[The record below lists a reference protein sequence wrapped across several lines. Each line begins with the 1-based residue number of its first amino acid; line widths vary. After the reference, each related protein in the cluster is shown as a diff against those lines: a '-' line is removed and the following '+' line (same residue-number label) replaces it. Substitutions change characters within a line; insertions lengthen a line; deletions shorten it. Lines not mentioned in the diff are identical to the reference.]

1 MLLLPSCVP
10 SSLSRRAVGF
20 VASVAVAFLA
30 AGGAQAAFDAE
41 SYRQLN
47 DDLVRGH
54 VLPRYE
60 RLADASGRLAA
71 AADAACDRPS
81 PASLS
86 DFRAAALAAWDAWQS
101 IQHVRFGPV
110 ERQRRAARIQ
120 FWPDVRNHTGRRLG
134 GLLRA
139 QDDASLAPGAF
150 ADSSVAVQGF
160 SALERL
166 LFEADAQKRLTD
178 GTPEA
183 AFRCALARTIA
194 VNLSG
199 IAQHVVREWSD
210 GDAAY
215 SRVMANAG
223 RDGSPYAKPEEA
235 TLDLFK
241 SLFGGVELVGDVKL
255 WRPTGEVIEDARPKR
270 AEAWR
275 SARSMD
281 HVRHNLEAAQA
292 MYIGGDADGSRGF
305 SWFVREVAQDA
316 ALDDLL
322 RRAFAQT
329 LATARGIRLPLRDAV
344 GDPDERAKLDQLSK
358 EVLALRDILAQRLAP
373 ALGVPVGFN
382 SLDGD

>member
-1 MLLLPSCVP
+1 MPSSPSCVL
-10 SSLSRRAVGF
+10 SSLPARAAWL
-20 VASVAVAFLA
+20 VASLAVALLV
-30 AGGAQAAFDAE
+30 AGGAQAASDAE
-41 SYRQLN
+41 SYRRLN
-47 DDLVRGH
+47 DGLVRVH
-54 VLPRYE
+54 VLPRYD
-60 RLADASGRLAA
+60 RLADATGRLVA

-81 PASLS
+81 SATVSG
-86 DFRAAALAAWDAWQS
+86 FKAAALAAWDAWQS
-101 IQHVRFGPV
+101 IRHVRFGSV

-139 QDDASLAPGAF
+139 RDDASLAPVAF
-150 ADSSVAVQGF
+150 AESSVAVQGF

-166 LFEADAQKRLTD
+166 LFEADARQRLTD

-183 AFRCALARTIA
+183 AFRCALARAIA

-199 IAQHVVREWSD
+199 IAQDVVREWSD
-210 GDAAY
+210 GDVAY
-215 SRVMANAG
+215 GRVMANAG
-223 RDGSPYAKPEEA
+223 QDGSPYAKAEEA

-241 SLFGGVELVGDVKL
+241 SLFGGVEFVGDVKL
-255 WRPTGEVIEDARPKR
+255 WRPMGEAIEDARPKR

-292 MYIGGDADGSRGF
+292 MYIGSGADGSGGF
-305 SWFVREVAQDA
+305 SWFVRDVASDA
-316 ALDDLL
+316 ELDDLL

-329 LATARGIRLPLRDAV
+329 LATARGIRVPLRDAV
-344 GDPDERAKLDQLSK
+344 GTPEERAKVDRLSK
-358 EVLALRDILAQRLAP
+358 EVLALKAILAQRLAP